1 MTKLTKA
8 QLAVVTAEG
17 KHLLVDAGA
26 GTGKTTTVVQALCR
40 QLGIPVLE
48 NGEPLPAVAAP
59 LTIEQVAAITYTN
72 QAAADLKRKLRGA
85 LRAGGRPDLAAE
97 VDSARIG
104 TIHSFCGDL
113 LRDFALRAGSRPGR
127 RVLEDGEATALAR
140 ECAHDAARRA
150 IEEGNVPGLGALL
163 TNRKL
168 KDVSEWIAE
177 AAQNTDRLR
186 RWEEGSGALR
196 DHERALLV
204 VALRATEIRR
214 ERLERESVLDFDEM
228 IVAARGL
235 LLDAGVRHA
244 VQQRLRLLVLDE
256 FQDVDPAQRDIAF
269 LLGGLEHTDPTPTRL
284 ILVGDPKQSIYRF
297 RRADVTLWNAVK
309 DRFSDGAGKVLPLAE
324 NFRSKAA
331 ILGMVDRA
339 VGTSLDQPVAD
350 DGERRSFEVAYAPL
364 EARAAHAEGDH
375 AVEFL
380 VVAAEADG
388 KTQRADLVRAI
399 EAESVARRIAELHA
413 GGTPYGDVAILL
425 AGWGAV
431 AEYES
436 ALRKTGIPSYVLRSE
451 GFWQARE
458 VLDCVLALRAIR
470 DIGDDVALAGF
481 LKSPFVGV
489 RDDTLLALARAS
501 NGRGLAAALEEIGNE
516 RPLLD
521 RAMLLLGSL
530 GALRDRVS
538 VHDLLRRL
546 IDESG
551 YLAAAALAGDS
562 GQQCVANVRKLVRV
576 AAATPD
582 QSLGEF
588 LRAVA
593 EQREREDRIA
603 PERLY
608 RERSDVVTITSI
620 HSAKGLEWP
629 VVFWCD
635 MVREVTPEHDKFL
648 AARDSFRV
656 KDESLVGEDG
666 KASDPIHKQLAE
678 ELVLEQRAEAY
689 RLWYVASTRA
699 QKRLVLSGIPLGT
712 SNRSALSPAR
722 VVRELFPSLGT
733 TAEVDYVSHDGT
745 LYHAAVTQSAAP
757 ALPAIAGAV
766 AAAAT
771 EARLQAGPELPLPPV
786 ARTVPAGGARLSASQ
801 LMAFDHDP
809 QRWWDRYVL
818 RFDGSADGSIS
829 RAGARA
835 IATGL
840 IVHEVL
846 ERFEADDVDLAELIE
861 GAIANNVS
869 DAPEADSVSGI
880 AYRNHI
886 RSRVDAAT
894 ASPVWK
900 GIAGAPSARRELSF
914 TRVLQDGTAI
924 SGVLDLA
931 SRDGDSA
938 QVLDVKTSDAD
949 AGTLAGRYAVQ
960 AAVYSEAVRA
970 IAGVGAVSFTLLSVP
985 SGTPVELK
993 PTLNVEALVA
1003 QLRSWRT
1010 GTSDR

>member
-1 MTKLTKA
+1 M
-8 QLAVVTAEG
+8 
-17 KHLLVDAGA
+17 DAGA
-26 GTGKTTTVVQALCR
+26 GTGKTTTVVQAICH
-40 QLGIPVLE
+40 QLGIPVLV
-48 NGEPLPAVAAP
+48 NGVPLSPLAAP
-59 LTIEQVAAITYTN
+59 LAIEQVAAITYTN

-85 LRAGGRPDLAAE
+85 LRIGGRPDLAAE

-113 LRDFALRAGSRPGR
+113 LRDFALRSGARPGR
-127 RVLEDGEATALAR
+127 RVLEDGEAIALAR
-140 ECAHDAARRA
+140 DCAHVAVRRA
-150 IEEGNVPGLGALL
+150 IEEEDVPGLGELL
-163 TNRKL
+163 TNRRL

-177 AAQNTDRLR
+177 AAQDTDRLAK
-186 RWEEGSGALR
+186 WEAGDGALR
-196 DHERALLV
+196 DHERALLT
-204 VALRATEIRR
+204 VALSAAKLRR
-214 ERLERESVLDFDEM
+214 EQLERNGVLDFDQM
-228 IVAARGL
+228 IVAARAL
-235 LLDAGVRHA
+235 LLDASVRHA

-269 LLGGLEHTDPTPTRL
+269 LLGGVGHTDPAPTRV

-309 DRFSDGAGKVLPLAE
+309 DRFTSGAGTSLPLAE

-331 ILGMVDRA
+331 ILGMVDCA
-339 VGTSLDQPVAD
+339 VGSSLDQPVAD
-350 DGERRSFEVAYAPL
+350 DGERRSFEVDYTPL
-364 EARAAHAEGDH
+364 VAKAAHKDGDR

-380 VVAAEADG
+380 VVAASADG
-388 KTQRADLVRAI
+388 KTQKAEVVRAI

-425 AGWGAV
+425 AGWAAV
-431 AEYES
+431 AEYDG
-436 ALRKTGIPSYVLRSE
+436 ALKKAGIPSYVLRSE

-470 DIGDDVALAGF
+470 DPGDDVALAGF

-489 RDDTLLALARAS
+489 RDDTLLALARAA
-501 NGRGLAAALEEIGNE
+501 NGRGLVAALKEVDRE
-516 RPLLD
+516 RALLD
-521 RAMLLLGSL
+521 RAVHLLGTF

-562 GQQCVANVRKLVRV
+562 GQQCVANVRKLVRD
-576 AAATPD
+576 AATAPD
-582 QSLGEF
+582 ESLGEF
-588 LRAVA
+588 LRKVA
-593 EQREREDRIA
+593 EQREREDRVA

-635 MVREVTPEHDKFL
+635 MVREITPERDIFL
-648 AARDSFRV
+648 AARETFRL
-656 KDESLVGEDG
+656 KDESLVNEDG
-666 KASDPIHKQLAE
+666 KASDPVHKQLAE
-678 ELVLEQRAEAY
+678 ELALEQRAEAY

-699 QKRLVLSGIPLGT
+699 QKRLVLSGIPLGEAK
-712 SNRSALSPAR
+712 RSALSPAR
-722 VVRELFPSLGT
+722 VVRELFPELGA
-733 TAEVDYVSHDGT
+733 TAEIEYESHDGT
-745 LYHAAVTQSAAP
+745 VYHAAVTHSVTT
-757 ALPAIAGAV
+757 ALPAAAAV
-766 AAAAT
+766 ATAPAA
-771 EARLQAGPELPLPPV
+771 LELPLPPVV
-786 ARTVPAGGARLSASQ
+786 ARTVPAGGARLSATQ
-801 LMAFDHDP
+801 LMAFGHDP

-818 RFDGSADGSIS
+818 RFDGAADGSIS

-846 ERFEADDVDLAELIE
+846 ERFEADDSEVAELIE
-861 GAIANNVS
+861 GAIANNDG
-869 DAPEADSVSGI
+869 DAPEADSVPGI
-880 AYRNHI
+880 AYRAHI
-886 RSRVDAAT
+886 RARVEAAT

-914 TRVLQDGTAI
+914 TRVLPDGTAI

-931 SRDGDSA
+931 SRAGESA

-949 AGTLAGRYAVQ
+949 AGTLAARYAVQ

-970 IAGVGAVSFTLLSVP
+970 IARVEDVAFTLLPVP
-985 SGTPVELK
+985 AGQAVDLTPAMRVE
-993 PTLNVEALVA
+993 ELVA
-1003 QLRSWRT
+1003 RLRAWRS
-1010 GTSDR
+1010 GSSG